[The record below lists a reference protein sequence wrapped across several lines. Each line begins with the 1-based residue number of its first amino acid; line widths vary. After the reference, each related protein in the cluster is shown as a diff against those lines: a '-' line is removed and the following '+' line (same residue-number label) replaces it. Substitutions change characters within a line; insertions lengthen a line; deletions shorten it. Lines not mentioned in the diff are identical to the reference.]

1 MLAIDS
7 MSIDVT
13 CKKNSWQM
21 VTCFPSVCRQNGL
34 FYKVVLLAT
43 LMGTLLNTD
52 YSDFLLSLFSLV
64 EVQEEM
70 V

>member
-7 MSIDVT
+7 VFIDVT
-13 CKKNSWQM
+13 CKKNSWHT